1 MNYDFKINFYA
12 LFPSFVILN
21 YFLIEAEVD
30 ILGGNLN
37 NTFYHDPLIRQGF
50 INLYMTRTVVV
61 GVVITLSSYIIQRE
75 VAYLVIE
82 QANLQNQQVSF
93 RNTLELV
100 PAAVIVYRIKK
111 KE

>member
-1 MNYDFKINFYA
+1 MNYDFKLNFCV

-30 ILGGNLN
+30 ILGSHFNI
-37 NTFYHDPLIRQGF
+37 TTYHDPLIRQSF
-50 INLYMTRTVVV
+50 INLYIVRTVVV
-61 GVVITLSSYIIQRE
+61 GVVITLSSYLIQKE

-82 QANLQNQQVSF
+82 QYNIQKQQVSF
-93 RNTLELV
+93 RNTLENV
-100 PAAVIVYRIKK
+100 PAAVIVYRIAK